1 MKRNQQEW
9 AGFVLIL
16 GVGALLAGWLR
27 YTTQGELLTASKILL
42 IAGGVLVV
50 AAAALGFQQISGF
63 FSKRSS
69 QLGTNTTI
77 LSLAVI
83 AILVLV
89 NYLGFV
95 HHKRFDL
102 TSEKTFTLSDQSK
115 KIASGLKND
124 VSVVRFSKTPDA
136 QFDDLMSEYKN
147 QNRHFQFQSVDPQE
161 KPEIAK
167 DYGATHMGDV
177 IMASGDQ
184 KQTIATDA
192 NGAVSESDVTSALLK
207 VTNFKRKTV
216 CFVTGHGEKSL
227 TDDQA
232 DGYLL
237 ADQGLKKENYNTEP
251 INLVSSNDVPPDC
264 DVVVVAGPTKSLF
277 PQEAGMIGK
286 YLNGGGKVLIEVDPD
301 TDPNLEDI
309 FSSWNIAVGKNI
321 VVDASGVGRLLGIGP
336 AAPLV
341 VDYGDSPITKNLQQG
356 MTFFD
361 LARTVSL
368 ADKTKTDPQAVELLK
383 TSARSF
389 TIPKME
395 KEVSYDPKTD
405 TLGPLSLGVA
415 ASREVGDKS
424 ARLVVIGDSD
434 YASNQWINS
443 QHNGDLFYNT
453 IDWLAQD
460 ENQISIRPKQPTDRR
475 VTLTVA
481 QASLLRWIDLIFLP
495 GVVLISGVYIWWK
508 RR

>member
-1 MKRNQQEW
+1 MKRNQQDW
-9 AGFVLIL
+9 SGFVVVL
-16 GVGALLAGWLR
+16 GIGALLAGWLR
-27 YTTQGELLTASKILL
+27 YSTQGELLLASKILL
-42 IAGGVLVV
+42 IAGGVLVLGGV
-50 AAAALGFQQISGF
+50 VLGFRQISGF

-69 QLGTNTTI
+69 QLGTNTTV
-77 LSLAVI
+77 LALAVI
-83 AILVLV
+83 AILILV
-89 NYLGFV
+89 NYLGAN

-102 TSEKTFTLSDQSK
+102 TSEKYFTLSDQSK
-115 KIASGLKND
+115 KIASGLQKD
-124 VSVVRFSKTPDA
+124 VSVVRFAKTPDV

-147 QNRHFQFQSVDPQE
+147 QNRHFRFQTVDPQE
-161 KPEIAK
+161 KPEVAK

-177 IMASGDQ
+177 IMESGDQ
-184 KQTIATDA
+184 KQTIQADP

-207 VTNFKRKTV
+207 VTNTTRKTV

-232 DGYLL
+232 GGYLL

-251 INLVSSNDVPPDC
+251 VNLVSSNQVPADC

-277 PQEAGMIGK
+277 PQEAAMIAK
-286 YLNGGGKVLIEVDPD
+286 YLDAGGKVLVEVDPD
-301 TDPNLEDI
+301 TDPNLNDI
-309 FSSWNIAVGKNI
+309 FNSWNVAVGKNI

-368 ADKTKTDPQAVELLK
+368 ADKSKGDPQGVELLK
-383 TSARSF
+383 TSPRSF

-395 KEVSYDPKTD
+395 KEVTFDPKTD
-405 TLGPLSLGVA
+405 TAGPLSLGVA
-415 ASREVGDKS
+415 ASRAVGDKS
-424 ARLVVIGDSD
+424 ARLVVMGDSD
-434 YASNQWINS
+434 YAANQWINS
-443 QHNGDLFYNT
+443 QHNGDLFFNT

-475 VTLTVA
+475 VTLTA
-481 QASLLRWIDLIFLP
+481 SQAAMLRWLDLIFLP
-495 GVVLISGVYIWWK
+495 GAVLISGVYIWWK